1 MEVRKLIYR
10 VVDVKYFRVLIKQ
23 DICLSIH
30 SLNSV
35 GAVPARTNEASL
47 KMYQYISLSANAAD
61 SHEKR
66 ILPSC
71 NVTPARREICFHVGP
86 RCQGFTYN
94 NSITAMTVHW
104 KSELAYDSFQSGH
117 NVDNDAAADDDD
129 DDDDDDD
136 EDDDGVRKMGCE
148 NLCQIFP
155 QS

>member
-1 MEVRKLIYR
+1 MTKRALYEGS
-10 VVDVKYFRVLIKQ
+10 VVILVVFFTE
-23 DICLSIH
+23 S
-30 SLNSV
+30 
-35 GAVPARTNEASL
+35 
-47 KMYQYISLSANAAD
+47 MYQYISLSANVAD

-104 KSELAYDSFQSGH
+104 KSELGHWLARSFANFAVSSYDSFQSGL
-117 NVDNDAAADDDD
+117 NVDN
-129 DDDDDDD
+129 DD
-136 EDDDGVRKMGCE
+136 EDDDGDGDDDDDDGARKIGCE